1 LLYQDKKEVDMN
13 SIDNSVISL
22 SEFVNTNGQEHI
34 FQSFSVQLLQV
45 QNSWFTQIHQG
56 DEDDDPI
63 VPPN

>member
-1 LLYQDKKEVDMN
+1 MN

>member
-1 LLYQDKKEVDMN
+1 MN

-34 FQSFSVQLLQV
+34 LQSFSVQLLQV
-45 QNSWFTQIHQG
+45 QSGWFIQSYQG